1 MNFDIEN
8 LHGPAEAHL
17 EKARGAGGGGRPRGG
32 TLPIF
37 CNHIEELQTVI
48 YSRTDH

>member
-17 EKARGAGGGGRPRGG
+17 EKARGAGGGGGG
-32 TLPIF
+32 GALPIF

>member
-17 EKARGAGGGGRPRGG
+17 EKARGAGGGGA
-32 TLPIF
+32 LPIF
-37 CNHIEELQTVI
+37 CNDIEELQTVI

>member
-17 EKARGAGGGGRPRGG
+17 EKARGAGGVRPPYF
-32 TLPIF
+32 L
-37 CNHIEELQTVI
+37 
-48 YSRTDH
+48 

>member
-17 EKARGAGGGGRPRGG
+17 EKARGAGA
-32 TLPIF
+32 LPIF

>member
-1 MNFDIEN
+1 MNFNIEN

-17 EKARGAGGGGRPRGG
+17 EKARGGGGGA
-32 TLPIF
+32 LPIF

>member
-17 EKARGAGGGGRPRGG
+17 EKARGEGGGGSA
-32 TLPIF
+32 LPIF
-37 CNHIEELQTVI
+37 CSHIEELQTVI

>member
-17 EKARGAGGGGRPRGG
+17 EKARGAGGRGG
-32 TLPIF
+32 ALPIF
-37 CNHIEELQTVI
+37 CNDIEELQTVI

>member
-17 EKARGAGGGGRPRGG
+17 EKARGGGGGGG
-32 TLPIF
+32 GALPIF

>member
-17 EKARGAGGGGRPRGG
+17 EKARGAGGAGGAGG
-32 TLPIF
+32 GALPIF